1 MANPTKEMNLKF
13 YFTLNSFAYGIYQA
27 RIQEWY
33 SFPSPGNLPD
43 TGMETASPA
52 SAGGFIT
59 AESPGKSCT
68 CGIHYLYNK
77 MKSFVML
84 LESSGQ

>member
-1 MANPTKEMNLKF
+1 MPLVLQIL
-13 YFTLNSFAYGIYQA
+13 YPGSSVHGIYQA
-27 RIQEWY
+27 RILELY
-33 SFPSPGNLPD
+33 SFPSPGNLSN